1 MRDDGVLVGLTCTGV
16 HGELWLA
23 TAPGRESELVPTLLA
38 AAPAAH
44 RVDVMSEQTALT
56 AALGAAGWVHAHSVF
71 ELDER
76 LMAVPA
82 PQPVWPDGVELHP
95 VDLDRDAA
103 AVHALVYER
112 ARWAGVPGRVARAL
126 PGWLGFFEHEGFDAS
141 LLLAAHRD
149 GTPVGWANVRLLDS
163 GAGYV
168 QQLAVDEAERG
179 RGLGRA
185 LLLEALHR
193 LRDRGADRLSLTVY
207 AANESALALYRSVGL
222 AKVREQRVLSRP

>member
-1 MRDDGVLVGLTCTGV
+1 M
-16 HGELWLA
+16 
-23 TAPGRESELVPTLLA
+23 
-38 AAPAAH
+38 
-44 RVDVMSEQTALT
+44 
-56 AALGAAGWVHAHSVF
+56 GWV
-71 ELDER
+71 
-76 LMAVPA
+76 
-82 PQPVWPDGVELHP
+82 
-95 VDLDRDAA
+95 
-103 AVHALVYER
+103 
-112 ARWAGVPGRVARAL
+112 PGHVARAL